1 MKFSGTRVY
10 GFESAVIGMR
20 LPLSKDYEDAYNKSD
35 STFVL
40 EKLYDDCST
49 WIGER
54 SVFKLGQK
62 DLALARKLIRADD
75 TGKAGE
81 PNSKFLQMIEVWVCV
96 EAPLAFWKE
105 ADTYRHSVKNSTST
119 MHRIQSYPIT
129 RDCFE
134 RKPNGKLST
143 LIDIDA
149 AEKLREKFN
158 HLQDRIKIESEKDK
172 PNPEAIKKL
181 RVEQKDVW
189 YDLIYGLSDSWLQS
203 RMWHFNYATLRN
215 ICSWRSNHKQNTW
228 SGKDNPNMENFI
240 SWAKTLPYSNELIFN
255 QPEKVTEENI
265 LDEVSKRG

>member
-20 LPLSKDYEDAYNKSD
+20 LPLSKDYEDAYQKSD

-40 EKLYDDCST
+40 EKLYDDCSS

-54 SVFKLGQK
+54 TIFKLGTE
-62 DLALARKLIRADD
+62 DLKLARRLINADD
-75 TGKAGE
+75 KGKAGE
-81 PNSKFLQMIEVWVCV
+81 PNSKFLQMIEVWVCI

-119 MHRIQSYPIT
+119 MHRVQKYEIT
-129 RDCFE
+129 EECFE
-134 RKPNGKLST
+134 KKPNGKLSSA
-143 LIDIDA
+143 IDIKSF
-149 AEKLREKFN
+149 EKLRLRFNEIEKS
-158 HLQDRIKIESEKDK
+158 IKDESDKEKL
-172 PNPEAIKKL
+172 NLEYIKKL

-189 YDLIYGLSDSWLQS
+189 YDLIYGLPDSWLQS

-240 SWAKTLPYSNELIFN
+240 SWAKSLPYAEELIFCDK
-255 QPEKVTEENI
+255 PI
-265 LDEVSKRG
+265 LDNEILEEVAKRG